1 MKFTPG
7 PGIGGHCIPV
17 DPLYLSWKLKSLNY
31 TARFIELADAI
42 NSHMPEHVVTLV
54 ADALNEEGKAL
65 RGARVLI
72 LGAAYKPDT
81 DDLRESPALDV
92 MVELL
97 ERRAEVR
104 YHDPYVP
111 EVRLAER
118 GAVLQSEA
126 LTAAALQAADCV
138 LVITNHSV
146 FDWGMVR
153 KHARLIVDT
162 RNALKGTHGTARVV
176 KL

>member
-1 MKFTPG
+1 
-7 PGIGGHCIPV
+7 
-17 DPLYLSWKLKSLNY
+17 
-31 TARFIELADAI
+31 
-42 NSHMPEHVVTLV
+42 
-54 ADALNEEGKAL
+54 
-65 RGARVLI
+65 
-72 LGAAYKPDT
+72 
-81 DDLRESPALDV
+81 

-111 EVRLAER
+111 EVRLD
-118 GAVLQSEA
+118 GAVLRSEA
-126 LTAAALQAADCV
+126 LTPAALQAADCV
-138 LVITNHSV
+138 LVITHHSV

-162 RNALKGTHGTARVV
+162 RNALKGTHGSARVV